1 MCVYFHVCLYIHA
14 HMYIHIHIYIY
25 IAPLPGG
32 GRGGGRR
39 RRLSRNGGV
48 AARDC
53 VVCCHEP
60 CLLPGY
66 ELYFTL
72 YYLQKSW
79 LALVYSLC
87 CCRLSRLS
95 RLIVIRG
102 S

>member
-1 MCVYFHVCLYIHA
+1 
-14 HMYIHIHIYIY
+14 MYIHIHIYIY

>member
-1 MCVYFHVCLYIHA
+1 VCVYFHVCLYIHA